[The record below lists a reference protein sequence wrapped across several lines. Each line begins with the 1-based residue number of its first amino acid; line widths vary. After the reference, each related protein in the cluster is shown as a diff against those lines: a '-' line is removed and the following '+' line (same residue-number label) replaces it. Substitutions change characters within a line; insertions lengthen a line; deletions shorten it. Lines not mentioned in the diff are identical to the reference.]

1 MLTVFRNLIRS
12 KVALVLIGLLIL
24 SLAVWGITDIFKPG
38 LGASLVKAGNRTVE
52 VTDVDRYANNF
63 VRSQQNQGND
73 VTKQDLV
80 QSGRLDQIINLLAD
94 RQLTAAYLRRH
105 CRTVSSCTKPVR
117 RPRSKFC

>member
-94 RQLTAAYLRRH
+94 RQ
-105 CRTVSSCTKPVR
+105 
-117 RPRSKFC
+117 